1 MYGLVV
7 NQDDRGQ
14 TERYGTL
21 SQKNGKRP
29 DRPRGYVSDF
39 PINAAGSD
47 GRRNTCVEFTRR
59 SLEA

>member
-39 PINAAGSD
+39 PINALTGHAAFSG
-47 GRRNTCVEFTRR
+47 
-59 SLEA
+59 